1 MPYTRVHRL
10 LQIVMLLQGRERLA
24 PKDLAARCG
33 VSARNIYR
41 DLNELKAAGIP
52 VKHDRV
58 WGGYRLAGAFFM
70 PPIHLSVEEALAL
83 AALATDL
90 AANEQIPFL
99 GAAARALHKVVA
111 CLPEGVGRELAARS
125 RELAIRTGPSMERDG
140 FNELYQRVQT
150 ALGEGRV
157 LRCRYD
163 PQGDARRSGEEFEFR
178 PAALFFSVRA
188 WYAIGRR
195 SDRRD
200 LRCLK
205 LSRFA
210 KLDLSDKRYEPP
222 TDFSIDEYLGN
233 AWRMIRGDTDIDVE
247 LHFDAAFTPNIVE
260 TRWHRTQKIDEQPD
274 GSCVLRCAVSGF
286 EEIVWWILGYGPH
299 CRVVKPKALAE
310 RVATLARETADQY
323 ATAPSRSLRSSA
335 APEIDERAGASSP
348 RRRTHGRADQ
358 APHQLIGSVTEAR
371 TPRPGAARRNSAR
384 RDRS

>member
-10 LQIVMLLQGRERLA
+10 LRIVTLLQGSEPLA
-24 PKDLAARCG
+24 PADLASRCG
-33 VSARNIYR
+33 VSTRNIFR

-52 VKHDRV
+52 VRHDRA
-58 WGGYRLAGAFFM
+58 WGGYKLVGAFFM

-83 AALATDL
+83 GALATDL
-90 AANEQIPFL
+90 AENEQIPFL
-99 GAAARALHKVVA
+99 SAAARALHKVVA
-111 CLPEGVGRELAARS
+111 CLPEGVGRELAERS

-140 FNELYQRVQT
+140 LNELYQRVQT
-150 ALGEGRV
+150 ALGQGRV
-157 LRCRYD
+157 LRCRYE
-163 PQGDARRSGEEFEFR
+163 PQGDARRGGEEFEFR

-210 KLDLSDKRYEPP
+210 KLDLTDKRYVPP

-233 AWRMIRGDTDIDVE
+233 AWRMIRAETDVEVE
-247 LHFDAAFTPNIVE
+247 LHFDAEFAPNIIE
-260 TRWHRTQKIDEQPD
+260 TRWHRTQKIDEKPD
-274 GSCVLRCAVSGF
+274 GSCVLRCTVSGF
-286 EEIVWWILGYGPH
+286 DEIVWWILGYGPH
-299 CRVVKPKALAE
+299 CRVVKPRSLAE
-310 RVATLARETADQY
+310 RVAELARSTAEQY
-323 ATAPSRSLRSSA
+323 ESTPPRPLRAAAASPADTRTEAAPS
-335 APEIDERAGASSP
+335 

-358 APHQLIGSVTEAR
+358 LNGLARESRRTKSV
-371 TPRPGAARRNSAR
+371 AARRTAAR